1 MNFRW
6 RLFLCLAFAVLAGTT
21 VEAIT
26 DYLESRA
33 SLREQ
38 VNESLAQLQTF
49 TDTALFFENGEP
61 QVDETLEL
69 PFDSRVRVLRDDDV
83 LLELDRVER
92 AAELALREQ
101 DLPDGLKLELAV
113 DTRTYED
120 ILNASFRRDLTD
132 DVIQVLLSTIV
143 AFALSSFF
151 LRPLQTL
158 NKAMSDMA
166 QQKFPEPTEA
176 NSSSAMFRKVA
187 TMFAP

>member
-38 VNESLAQLQTF
+38 VNES
-49 TDTALFFENGEP
+49 
-61 QVDETLEL
+61 ETLEL

-187 TMFAP
+187 TVLVP